1 MFFLPLFDENSN
13 SSRPI
18 IVWML
23 MAACIVVFFW
33 QQSLDDVPARLALYQ
48 LGFVPTIV
56 FQGDTLPTK
65 LTLVPAWATIFTSMF
80 LHGGWLHLGGNMLYL
95 WIFGDNVEDAMG
107 RIRFILFYLLCG
119 VAAALAQAAINPSS
133 SIPMVGASGGIAGVL
148 GAYLVLHPKA
158 AVRCL
163 MVIIVFFRFI
173 NLPAWL
179 VLGGWIGLQFV
190 AAPQAF
196 QGTGGGVA
204 YMAHIGGF
212 VAGVALIPFF
222 KKPHVSLFDRGKP
235 PKTWSG
241 QPISFSEVKQEARK
255 RFRRSAQQ
263 TARSSVPPSNQKPS
277 KGPWG

>member
-1 MFFLPLFDENSN
+1 MFFLPLFDENST

-18 IVWML
+18 VVWML

-33 QQSLDDVPARLALYQ
+33 QQSLDDVLARLALYQ

-65 LTLVPAWATIFTSMF
+65 LTLVPAWATIITSMF

-163 MVIIVFFRFI
+163 LVIIVFFRFI

-179 VLGGWIGLQFV
+179 VLGGWIGLQFA

-222 KKPHVSLFDRGKP
+222 KKRHISLFDRGQP
-235 PKTWSG
+235 PKTWGG
-241 QPISFSEVKQEARK
+241 QPISFSEVKREARK
-255 RFRRSAQQ
+255 RFQRSSHQA
-263 TARSSVPPSNQKPS
+263 ARSSVPPSNQRPF